1 MPETEKQEE
10 EQEEEQQEEQEQ
22 EIKIENLDEL
32 RKWFFAEFQNAIV
45 KMVKEDR
52 EHWDNRLGKIE
63 EEVKEAKDELAKLHK
78 ELHDTLMEALSEPPD
93 EEG

>member
-1 MPETEKQEE
+1 MGE
-10 EQEEEQQEEQEQ
+10 EQEPQ

-32 RKWFFAEFQNAIV
+32 RKWLFAEFQNAIV

-52 EHWDNRLGKIE
+52 EHWDQRLAQIE
-63 EEVKEAKDELAKLHK
+63 EGVKDAKEEVSKLHQ
-78 ELHDTLMEALSEPPD
+78 ELHDTLMEALSETPD